1 MIIEHS
7 TVEILTGGACLL
19 ALNQILTLASEWDL
33 RAIVGLM
40 VSPAKWNEEGKKNH
54 ANSTTYKGE
63 GGVVLI

>member
-40 VSPAKWNEEGKKNH
+40 VSPAKWNEEGKKI
-54 ANSTTYKGE
+54 TQTPPLIRGKG
-63 GGVVLI
+63 VSC